1 MLKEVVLDDFLIIF
15 DGFDERQVFF
25 LGAAEGEAL
34 YRGAF
39 IEAVADAGTESESL
53 FLCVEGF
60 GFGEDDCI
68 VGVKILFEAFEVSV
82 LDETY

>member
-1 MLKEVVLDDFLIIF
+1 MLKEVVRDDFLIIF

-39 IEAVADAGTESESL
+39 VNAVADAGTESEGL
-53 FLCVEGF
+53 FFGAESF